1 MRGLASRIVVAGLLR
16 AAETAGGNGV
26 VLARGDGD
34 TGALLVVL
42 TSRGGSP
49 EVLERLSGIEGGFT
63 WNRSQLPDES
73 TQIDSVARL
82 IDKKKR
88 FDRDL
93 WVVELDIPDVEQFIV
108 DSLAET

>member
-1 MRGLASRIVVAGLLR
+1 MPGLASRIVVAGLLR
-16 AAETAGGNGV
+16 AAEGVGGNGA

-34 TGALLVVL
+34 SGALLVVL
-42 TSRGGSP
+42 TTRGGSP
-49 EVLERLSGIEGGFT
+49 LVLERLSGIDGGFA
-63 WNRSQLPDES
+63 WNRSQAPDES
-73 TQIDSVARL
+73 AQNDSVARL
-82 IDKKKR
+82 IDEKKR